1 MDMAHLITTFLA
13 WDLAIAVVL
22 SLVLGVIVVLQ
33 KMWDGVAGLV
43 RRPISGVVVRVPAPR
58 VAADDTVTAGPL
70 AAA

>member
-43 RRPISGVVVRVPAPR
+43 RRPESVVVRVPAPR
-58 VAADDTVTAGPL
+58 VAADDTVTASPL
-70 AAA
+70 TAA